1 MGERRSRRMKKDMH
15 EKLTAFY
22 GGDIPGY
29 ILNAGK
35 TFITLRAGSDVFGD
49 RDVKIT
55 MDDVADYYLIEAA
68 NITSGCRTL
77 AGITGDWRPIDMM
90 ARECLEWFTAVNIT
104 GMRRTVNKRGLK
116 LKF

>member
-1 MGERRSRRMKKDMH
+1 MRER
-15 EKLTAFY
+15 LATFY

-90 ARECLEWFTAVNIT
+90 TRECLEWFKAVNIA
-104 GMRRTVNKRGLK
+104 GMRRAVKRCGLVSGCPAIVS
-116 LKF
+116 